1 MRAQEIQRRG
11 MWQGAPAD
19 RITLD
24 YDDRCRRRFAMKSD
38 TGLTFLLDFA
48 TTAYL
53 RDGDAL
59 VLDDGRLVEIRAKRE
74 ELLEIR
80 GRDAL
85 HLTALAWHLGNRHLA
100 AQIEAER
107 IVIRF
112 DPVIAH
118 MLGHQGARV
127 RRVLE
132 PFHPESGAYAGHH
145 GHEH

>member
-1 MRAQEIQRRG
+1 M
-11 MWQGAPAD
+11 PTD

-38 TGLTFLLDFA
+38 TGLAFLLDLA
-48 TTAYL
+48 AAAYL
-53 RDGDAL
+53 KEGDAL
-59 VLDDGRLVEIRAKRE
+59 VLDDGRLVEIRAKPE

-85 HLTALAWHLGNRHLA
+85 HLTTLAWHLGNRHLA

-107 IVIRF
+107 IVIRH
-112 DPVIAH
+112 DAVIAH
-118 MLGHQGARV
+118 MLEHQGASV

-132 PFHPESGAYAGHH
+132 PFHPQSGAYSGHH